1 MKIQEV
7 IDRICDFHPPLER
20 EETSD
25 VIKYGDPEKE
35 CTGVAVTCFAST
47 EVIRKAIELGVNFII
62 THEPTFFNDPEEKD
76 FLEGNKAF
84 EEKKRLLDESGMVIW
99 RDHDHIHGPGRPGMP
114 ASERKFTDMIFYGI
128 MESLGWRK
136 YLIGSE
142 KKPLEYSMP
151 GRTVQDLA
159 DELMEKIGLNG
170 IRIIGDKNAPVNKV
184 FITEHINGRGDNGKI
199 KKIED
204 EGFDAIIP
212 LETIDWTIVE
222 YVLDSCAAGRPRAIL
237 SMGHFNFEEPGMKYM
252 ADKWLPELLGGEV
265 PVHFIPCADTYDYIT
280 R

>member
-7 IDRICDFHPPLER
+7 IDRICDFHPPLDR

-25 VIKYGDPEKE
+25 VIKYGDPETE
-35 CTGVAVTCFAST
+35 CTGIAVTCFAST

-76 FLEGNKAF
+76 FLAGNRAF
-84 EEKKRLLDESGMVIW
+84 EEKKRLLDESGIVIW
-99 RDHDHIHGPGRPGMP
+99 RDHDHIHGPGKPWMP
-114 ASERKFTDMIFYGI
+114 ASEREFTDMIFYGI

-170 IRIIGDKNAPVNKV
+170 IRVIGDKNAPVNKV
-184 FITEHINGRGDNGKI
+184 FITEHINGRGDNVKI

-204 EGFDAIIP
+204 EDFDAIIP